1 MIEKLIENWLINV
14 HELGYT
20 IPFCEVLISRGYT
33 IVKISRQGR
42 GELGKDVIARSS
54 RGELHT
60 FQLKGPA
67 DITLR
72 EWQSI
77 QDEVRDL
84 VQLPAIDP
92 AVNREEPH
100 VPFLVTNGEIVG
112 DAVTSIEEYANGWV
126 RRGYP
131 RLQIWQKHDLLPMFV
146 ESHGSYLPTDLVDFR
161 EFVQLYVSQFD
172 DRLPREKFAL
182 FLQTLVNVD
191 AVTGR
196 GRNAK
201 RAIESMVLMAGYILE
216 QYERAE
222 NHVSAAEGWTIVA
235 TIILHVVTRE
245 TLRRRQYAQSL
256 DLTWTALYR
265 NLERLQTECIQREHF
280 IESRYVTA
288 ERDDIRGA
296 RTMLTLGWLAAKYFI
311 DRQESGQESSG
322 SILTIVKREHK
333 ALRFLGES
341 DWPYIMA
348 LSLFL
353 QRTEGASAGEGLIRA
368 WIRGIVMMNRGEDSA
383 GIPSPYWLQE
393 KVLAFANGKLATYEQ
408 ERFSGQSYTIHSAL
422 DMLVRRLLRQAVTH
436 FWPAASRLTFADYLP
451 GNSAEWFL
459 WRGYDGYMRLDNPKR
474 RVSWSTWRQAAN
486 HVARNSVPEILIE
499 DSRWLLPFAL
509 TYPHRVTRE
518 MSGVIDAMIGERA
531 DLV

>member
-33 IVKISRQGR
+33 IVRISRQGR
-42 GELGKDVIARSS
+42 GELGKDVIART
-54 RGELHT
+54 RNGELHT
-60 FQLKGPA
+60 FQLKGPK
-67 DITLR
+67 DINLY
-72 EWQSI
+72 EWQDI
-77 QDEVRDL
+77 QNEVRDL

-92 AVNREEPH
+92 SLNRAEPH
-100 VPFLVTNGEIVG
+100 IPFLVTNGEIVG
-112 DAVTSIEEYANGWV
+112 DALTSIEEYANDWV

-131 RLQIWQKHDLLPMFV
+131 QLQIWRRHDLLPMFIA
-146 ESHGSYLPTDLVDFR
+146 SHGSYLPTALVDFR
-161 EFVQLYVSQFD
+161 EFVQLYVSQFE

-182 FLQTLVNVD
+182 FLQALVNVD

-196 GRNAK
+196 GRDGK
-201 RAIESMVLMAGYILE
+201 RAIESMVLLAGYILE

-222 NHVSAAEGWTIVA
+222 NHVSAMEGWTVVA
-235 TIILHVVTRE
+235 AVILHVAARDR
-245 TLRRRQYAQSL
+245 LRRRQYEQSL
-256 DLTWTALYR
+256 NLIWTALYG
-265 NLERLQTECIQREHF
+265 NLERLQTECLKRDHF
-280 IESRYVTA
+280 IEPRYVTA

-296 RTMLTLGWLAAKYFI
+296 RTTLTLGWLAAKYFI
-311 DRQESGQESSG
+311 DKRANGKESH
-322 SILTIVKREHK
+322 SIRAIVKREHK

-341 DWPYIMA
+341 DWPYIML
-348 LSLFL
+348 LSLYL
-353 QRTEGASAGEGLIRA
+353 ERTEGASAGEGLIQA
-368 WIRGIVMMNRGEDSA
+368 WIRGIVMMNHGRDSS

-393 KVLAFANGKLATYEQ
+393 KVLAFVNGKLAAYEH
-408 ERFSGQSYTIHSAL
+408 ERFSGQSYTIQSAL

-459 WRGYDGYMRLDNPKR
+459 WRGYQGYMRLDHPQQP
-474 RVSWSTWRQAAN
+474 VSWSAWRQSAN
-486 HVARNSVPEILIE
+486 NVPRNSIPEILIE

-518 MSGVIDAMIGERA
+518 MSGVIDALIGERA
-531 DLV
+531 DLI